1 MKAEEEAA
9 SAEQPKK
16 SSNSVYRVPPSMDS
30 SKEITVRKGSF
41 LFLLKSLPGF
51 FENIPAF
58 SQSCVMAVSSFCL
71 TLAILLYM
79 LMPPCNYWRDT
90 FNYKGLFASR
100 GSQKDRIFFAFC
112 QVLFSM

>member
-1 MKAEEEAA
+1 M
-9 SAEQPKK
+9 
-16 SSNSVYRVPPSMDS
+16 
-30 SKEITVRKGSF
+30 RKGSF

-58 SQSCVMAVSSFCL
+58 SQSCVIAASSSCL

-79 LMPPCNYWRDT
+79 LMPPCSYWRDT

-112 QVLFSM
+112 QVFFPCNSKTGPHVLCNPVFLNLMTLPKEVFG